1 MTFHLVAWLVLLD
14 REGRV
19 LLGRRAGVSY
29 GEGLWGLPGG
39 HVEPGEGLAE
49 AAAREAREEVGV
61 RVDPATLRFLGVS
74 RYDLAG
80 VTGTDFFFQAQTW
93 EGTPEPRQHTSEVAW
108 CAPEALPPNVLPW
121 LPGVLDAHLL
131 RGVRLSE
138 QLDGLEGLRLFPP
151 MGQEDDSSPSR

>member
-74 RYDLAG
+74 RYDLTG
-80 VTGTDFFFQAQTW
+80 VTGTDFLFLAQTW
-93 EGTPEPRQHTSEVAW
+93 EGRPHTSPETSEVAW
-108 CAPEALPPNVLPW
+108 FNPEVLPPDCLPW
-121 LPGVLDAHLL
+121 LPGVLRAHLVQ
-131 RGVRLSE
+131 GMRLSE
-138 QLDGLEGLRLFPP
+138 QRDGLAGLRLFP
-151 MGQEDDSSPSR
+151 GG